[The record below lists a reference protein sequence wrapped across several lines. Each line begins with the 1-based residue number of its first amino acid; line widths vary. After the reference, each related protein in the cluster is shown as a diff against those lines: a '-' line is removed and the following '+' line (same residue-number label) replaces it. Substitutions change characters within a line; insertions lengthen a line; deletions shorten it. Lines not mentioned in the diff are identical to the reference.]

1 MTTNVKESTI
11 IRPAQETPKHCLR
24 LSDLDLLVRAVH
36 TSSVFFYRPNDSSN
50 FFDVGLLKESLS
62 KVLVPFYPMAGR
74 FGRDENG
81 RIQIQCNGEGV
92 LFKEAESSC
101 SIDDFGDFT
110 DISKIIDF
118 VPTVDTTKDI
128 SSYPILLIQ
137 VTHFKCGGVG
147 IGVGLYHTLADAV
160 SKFNFMKSWAEVTRG
175 LPIIISPC
183 FDPTLLSVGVPS
195 SPKFDH
201 IEYQPFPSMKTP
213 SQNPGPISPAILKLS
228 LDQINTLKEIAT
240 KDPGSTNKHTRFVI
254 IAAHIWRCMCKAR
267 GLPGDQASRLHIPTN
282 GRSRLNPP
290 LPPGFIGNVLFGAT
304 SIALS
309 GNIISE
315 PFISTIERIHK
326 AIKRMDDEY
335 VKSALAYLKQFPDPK
350 AFKRSDHT
358 FKCPNLLISN
368 LSLMPIYDADFGWGR
383 PMYVRPLH
391 RSDGT
396 VQIFPTPSNDGS
408 LFVITYL
415 ETHQIQ
421 LFKKFFYEIFDQ
433 PKNPRSRDD

>member
-24 LSDLDLLVRAVH
+24 LSDSDLLVRAVH
-36 TSSVFFYRPNDSSN
+36 ASNVFFYRSNDSFN
-50 FFDVGLLKESLS
+50 FFDIGLLKESLS

-81 RIQIQCNGEGV
+81 RIQMQCNGEGV
-92 LFKEAESSC
+92 LFEEAESSC
-101 SIDDFGDFT
+101 AIDDFGDFT
-110 DISKIIDF
+110 DISKIKDF
-118 VPTVDTTKDI
+118 VATVDTAKDI

-137 VTHFKCGGVG
+137 VIRFKCGGVG
-147 IGVGLYHTLADAV
+147 IGFGLHHTLVDGLSA
-160 SKFNFMKSWAEVTRG
+160 FNFMKSWAEVTRG
-175 LPIIISPC
+175 LPVSILPC
-183 FDPTLLSVGVPS
+183 FDKTLLSVGVPS

-201 IEYQPFPSMKTP
+201 IEYQPVPSMKTP

-228 LDQINTLKEIAT
+228 LDHINTLKEIA
-240 KDPGSTNKHTRFVI
+240 KNDPGATHKYTRFEI

-267 GLPGDQASRLHIPTN
+267 RLPSDQASKLQIPTN

-290 LPPGFIGNVLFGAT
+290 LPPGFIGNVIFAAT
-304 SIALS
+304 TMALS

-350 AFKRSDHT
+350 AFKQSDHT

-383 PMYVRPLH
+383 PMYVRPLL

-396 VQIFPTPSNDGS
+396 VQIFPSSSNDRS
-408 LFVITYL
+408 LLVITYL

-421 LFKKFFYEIFDQ
+421 LFKKFFYEIFYQ
-433 PKNPRSRDD
+433 PYIARSSM